1 MSVYIAADTSFFSQE
16 AAQENN
22 QTIEEYNEMVINN
35 WNSIIGN
42 DDWVLLLGTIS
53 CGSKEDNIKL
63 FNNLMKTKT
72 PQEKKETKKRMIYKT
87 CGDWKTRESK

>member
-1 MSVYIAADTSFFSQE
+1 MRMEWKDFLDIASLSYFDDNAD
-16 AAQENN
+16 
-22 QTIEEYNEMVINN
+22 
-35 WNSIIGN
+35 N
-42 DDWVLLLGTIS
+42 DVDTELRQQVQKT
-53 CGSKEDNIKL
+53 L

>member
-1 MSVYIAADTSFFSQE
+1 MKWKDLFNTTGLNYFDDSVDNDVDTELRQ
-16 AAQENN
+16 QV
-22 QTIEEYNEMVINN
+22 QKT
-35 WNSIIGN
+35 
-42 DDWVLLLGTIS
+42 
-53 CGSKEDNIKL
+53 L

>member
-1 MSVYIAADTSFFSQE
+1 MKWKDLYHIDGLSHFDDNVD
-16 AAQENN
+16 
-22 QTIEEYNEMVINN
+22 
-35 WNSIIGN
+35 N
-42 DDWVLLLGTIS
+42 DVDAELRQQVQKT
-53 CGSKEDNIKL
+53 L